1 MMVFTIRIE
10 HSLNVAVQ
18 RPHDADP
25 REHRRATRCRDQDQ
39 GFHRGLPL
47 RGLVLCLRKFGD
59 VLAGVLE
66 GDELTP
72 ARQRNRIVETPL
84 PSFVRPQWRRPFLS
98 VSFLKPSGSR
108 GTSSSLLI
116 LQLRQGMPA
125 PPHGQACS
133 PSQGLSGWFSHT
145 HPQPSQSK
153 HFMVAARTAYIDD
166 ARSHPASPGHS
177 GAIAQPRMRW
187 NGLPAARSGK

>member
-1 MMVFTIRIE
+1 M
-10 HSLNVAVQ
+10 A
-18 RPHDADP
+18 
-25 REHRRATRCRDQDQ
+25 
-39 GFHRGLPL
+39 
-47 RGLVLCLRKFGD
+47 
-59 VLAGVLE
+59 
-66 GDELTP
+66 P
-72 ARQRNRIVETPL
+72 A
-84 PSFVRPQWRRPFLS
+84 FLS

-108 GTSSSLLI
+108 GTSSSPLI

-125 PPHGQACS
+125 LPQGQACS

-177 GAIAQPRMRW
+177 GATAQPRMRYRRRY
-187 NGLPAARSGK
+187 GAAARACLGLTA